1 MKTETTNTSSRAVRL
16 TLGGEELTYRP
27 ETKKALDIEI
37 LLLHIP
43 LFAVV
48 FTYAEGYIAWP
59 LFYLLFHIFEMRIFI
74 GNHDRFHTDMSVRL
88 PRFAEAIAEWLAV
101 CVTPWDEP
109 YESIKKKHITHHITH
124 SAGKSAPPEDV
135 ANDPHLLYESGGG
148 LRAFLSCMFYEEV
161 QLIHDI
167 RYGNLTRDRLYR
179 FLIYAPLIALFILK
193 YGWVKFWGVFA
204 AMRLLGGI
212 AWFIFSWG
220 IHQPDIFR
228 YGFSKKVP
236 RLFKLLFQLMNGR
249 RVTEGCIHHVI
260 HHAWPGVPYTRLRE
274 FDAAALRHPD
284 AAPDMRAIGA

>member
-1 MKTETTNTSSRAVRL
+1 MKTAKTNSATRTVRL

-27 ETKKALDIEI
+27 EYKKSLDIEI
-37 LLLHIP
+37 MLLHVP

-48 FTYAEGYIAWP
+48 FAYAQGYIVWP

-88 PRFAEAIAEWLAV
+88 PRVIEAISEWVAV

-124 SAGKSAPPEDV
+124 SAGESAPHDV
-135 ANDPHLLYESGGG
+135 ANDPHLLYESGGPV
-148 LRAFLSCMFYEEV
+148 RAFLNCLFFEEV

-167 RYGNLTRDRLYR
+167 RYGNLTKDRLFR
-179 FLIYAPLIALFILK
+179 FLIYAPLIALFILNF
-193 YGWVKFWGVFA
+193 GWAKFWGVFA
-204 AMRLLGGI
+204 AMRIVGATG
-212 AWFIFSWG
+212 WFVFSWG
-220 IHQPDIFR
+220 IHQPAVYRF
-228 YGFSKKVP
+228 GFSKKVP
-236 RLFKLLFQLMNGR
+236 RLFKFLFQLMNGR

-274 FDAAALRHPD
+274 FDAAVLRHPE
-284 AAPDMRAIGA
+284 AAPDMRPAGS